1 MLGIDFD
8 KIEQI
13 VQSTIEEYGQRIF
26 DEAMA
31 KLKSGEVRS
40 TWSITKSGNR
50 VELYSDNNISA
61 YIEFGTG
68 QFAKNYLSGQ
78 SEEMKED
85 AMKFYVNGQGTMDAQ
100 PYLFPVYYKYKN
112 ELVIEMDKRVQRY
125 LDTIKI

>member
-1 MLGIDFD
+1 MLGIDFN

-13 VQSTIEEYGQRIF
+13 IQSTIEEYGQRIF

-31 KLKSGEVRS
+31 NLKSSEVRS
-40 TWSITKSGNR
+40 TWSITKTENR

-85 AMKFYVNGQGTMDAQ
+85 AMKFYVNGQGTMDSQ
-100 PYLFPVYYKYKN
+100 PYLFPAYYKYKN
-112 ELVIEMDKRVQRY
+112 EMVIEMDKRVQRY